1 MTSGPGDVLDRM
13 PPAVRGRVADSPFPA
28 WRDPM
33 LATLTDERFSRE
45 DWVFE
50 RKLDGI
56 RCLAYADG
64 GAVRLRSRNRQDLSG
79 AYPEIVDALQAQ
91 RAGSV
96 VLDGEVVA
104 FEGRRTSFARLQ
116 GRSGLSDPARARA
129 SGIPVFY
136 YVFDILQ
143 IDDLDVRGAPLTWRK
158 RLLRAS
164 ITFEGPLRYTTHR
177 VGAGE
182 EAYRTACRRGDEGV
196 IAKRADAPYASGR
209 SRDWLKFKCV
219 KDQELVIA
227 GFTEPR
233 GQRVGLGALLV
244 GYYDGDRL
252 VYAGKV
258 GTGFSEK
265 VLRDLHAR
273 LTDLERDKPS
283 FAQGKPAD
291 KDVRWVEPRLVAEIG
306 FTEWTRDGRLRHPRY
321 LGLRQDKRAR
331 DVVRESR

>member
-1 MTSGPGDVLDRM
+1 MRRGPRDVVGRM
-13 PPAVRGRVADSPFPA
+13 PPAVRERVVTSSQPG

-33 LATLTDERFSRE
+33 LATLTDERFSR
-45 DWVFE
+45 DGWIFE

-56 RCLAYADG
+56 RCLAFGDG
-64 GAVRLRSRNRQDLSG
+64 ESVALRSRNRQDLSG
-79 AYPEIVDALQAQ
+79 AYPEVVDALEAQ
-91 RAGSV
+91 GAGPF

-116 GRSGLSDPARARA
+116 GRSGISDPAKARA

-136 YVFDILQ
+136 YVFDLLQ
-143 IDDLDVRGAPLTWRK
+143 VDDHDVRSVPLTWRK
-158 RLLRAS
+158 RLLRS
-164 ITFEGPLRYTTHR
+164 TLSFEDPLRFTTHR
-177 VGAGE
+177 VREGE
-182 EAYRTACRRGDEGV
+182 EAYRAACRRGDEGV
-196 IAKRADAPYASGR
+196 IAKRADAPYADGR

-219 KDQELVIA
+219 KDQELVIG
-227 GFTEPR
+227 GFTAPQGR
-233 GQRVGLGALLV
+233 RVGLGALLV

-265 VLRDLHAR
+265 TLRDLHRR
-273 LTDLERDKPS
+273 LGDLEQEQPPFD
-283 FAQGKPAD
+283 PAPRE

-306 FTEWTRDGRLRHPRY
+306 FTEWTRDGRLRHPRF
-321 LGLRQDKRAR
+321 LGLRGDKRAA